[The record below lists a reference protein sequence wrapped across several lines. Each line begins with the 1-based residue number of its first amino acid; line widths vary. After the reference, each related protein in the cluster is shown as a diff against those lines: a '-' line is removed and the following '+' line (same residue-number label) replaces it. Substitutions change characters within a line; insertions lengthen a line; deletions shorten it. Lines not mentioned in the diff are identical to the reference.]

1 MASCKNDFL
10 CTLSH
15 VLFLKTPLMRPACYD
30 NQDNGV
36 PVYFLAVD
44 NKNDDLCEQAAMALE
59 SSSVVCC
66 VSGQHEPLNVKHAI
80 VKSSK

>member
-1 MASCKNDFL
+1 MKTRIMAFQ
-10 CTLSH
+10 
-15 VLFLKTPLMRPACYD
+15 FM
-30 NQDNGV
+30 
-36 PVYFLAVD
+36 FFAVD

-66 VSGQHEPLNVKHAI
+66 VSGQLESLNVKHAI